1 MADEAAAQAP
11 PAPPPAPRRRSRR
24 DAVGWAGGWLAILLL
39 ALWLQRLAPGWLV
52 AATGAAAAWPLL
64 TRSVGR
70 SWRMA
75 GAAALA
81 VALLLAA
88 RTQWR
93 LWEIANGWEDRP
105 VPAYSAPGRAPAEG
119 DSVLPGLKTRVENR
133 AGARVQ
139 AGLDDIFDRGGR
151 ATLGAANIVG
161 PRTPVTAGLFAR
173 MDEVR
178 RAQGMTAL
186 AVYRPDGSPLV
197 WAGEHRGTVPD
208 SVRRGQVKSS
218 FSSGPLFGYVYFA
231 ERLRSG
237 NVAVAAM
244 LLDAHVAVGEGAEP
258 YADQFARRNGIVPH
272 FTTPELA
279 QGEVIWDWTT
289 GDATILSGVF
299 ETLTQDRWRAR
310 VSQHGRWEVAGTW
323 MAAALL
329 LALAWYRGARRAPGV
344 PIAVLT
350 LSLILIPIGVLL
362 GDRLG
367 AASVFSPVRFV
378 LPLPGDVTLG
388 QLLLALTGLGVWL
401 LARLQPARFA
411 ERIPFPLRV
420 LLAAA
425 TLVGALA
432 LVDASVAAGV
442 LADRRA
448 GGAPLVVATA
458 LLCAIPLFVLI
469 GRGGAERALRP
480 EAVLA
485 ALLVAGGLGL
495 GLVTWWRPGREAPL
509 WLPALWA
516 LPFLLA
522 SLGLPRS
529 EVRRGA
535 LLPWICAGWIAGTL
549 ALSTLWTLHL
559 NERLRVSEREIAR
572 LGTQADPFLDFLL
585 RQFSE
590 QVLRLDAEGRQGVS
604 LLYQAWVEAGLAREG
619 YEGRVTLWQDGR
631 TATELRLA
639 EATVPADRVA
649 ALLEAARRDEGPQ
662 LERVTDVPGLHYLL
676 VVPLTGGWSVSVAV
690 PPRAYLGRSTSLA
703 RFLDPGGEAA
713 EGGESAAALSLVPAP
728 PGTAPPGG
736 GLAWVPAEDG
746 AGWRSETSVA
756 FPRAVMHAH
765 LLVPTPSQLILLA
778 RGMLA
783 LVMVLMVATAVWALA
798 RTLCGEPLGV
808 ERAQWGWLFSF
819 RGRLTAAL
827 FVFFLLP
834 MAAFG
839 ATAYRALSREVE
851 RTAAALADRAL
862 TQAASEAR
870 GQPLGELA
878 RHVGADLLL
887 YQEGVLTQAAAPEVI
902 DLGLY
907 HAWLPPSVFLDFAV
921 GEAVERV
928 EDRELAGHEYLVA
941 YRRFGTRD
949 VLASPTPLAT
959 GEIARRQRELADVV
973 ALAGLFGAALSV
985 VLSLGVGRAFS
996 RPIEALSGA
1005 ATAVGAGDLSVRLPG
1020 GRRDEFG
1027 RVYRSFNRMV
1037 RSLRQARSALV
1048 RETRRTEAIVSE
1060 AGTGVLALDAQGRV
1074 QLINPR
1080 AGQILGAE
1088 VPVGARIPEDRPLPA
1103 AVAATVREFL
1113 GSGARERV
1121 EEREV
1126 EGRVIRLRMR
1136 GLEMDGPRGAV
1147 LVLEDVTNEI
1157 TSARVLAWGEMARQV
1172 AHEIKN
1178 PLTPIKLAV
1187 QHVRRAWADG
1197 RDDFGTILDRNVEA
1211 VLREIDH
1218 LGEISRAFARFGAPA
1233 EPGAPLDAVD
1243 VRRVADEV
1251 LALYRGGRDGIE
1263 YVLDVPPDAPRVHAR
1278 AGELKE
1284 VLLNVLE
1291 NARAALDGA
1300 GAVRIAAAETGG
1312 GQWLHVDVADTGE
1325 GIPAESLPRI
1335 FEPQFSTRSSGTGL
1349 GLAIVRRL
1357 VESWGGEVTVDSV
1370 PGEGTTVHLRLR
1382 VVDES
1387 T

>member
-1 MADEAAAQAP
+1 MLLLAAWMLRLTP
-11 PAPPPAPRRRSRR
+11 
-24 DAVGWAGGWLAILLL
+24 GWLA
-39 ALWLQRLAPGWLV
+39 G
-52 AATGAAAAWPLL
+52 AAGAAAAWPLL
-64 TRSVGR
+64 ARSVR
-70 SWRMA
+70 RPWRLA
-75 GAAALA
+75 VAAALGL
-81 VALLLAA
+81 ALLLAG

-93 LWEIANGWEDRP
+93 LWEIEHRWEDR
-105 VPAYSAPGRAPAEG
+105 G
-119 DSVLPGLKTRVENR
+119 DRPGLKTRVEDR
-133 AGARVQ
+133 AGARVRE
-139 AGLDDIFDRGGR
+139 GLNQIFDHGG
-151 ATLGAANIVG
+151 AAVLGAADIVG
-161 PRTPVTAGLFAR
+161 PRIPVTQGLFAR
-173 MDEVR
+173 LEEVR
-178 RAQGMTAL
+178 RRNGVSAL

-197 WAGEHRGTVPD
+197 WTGEHRGEVPD
-208 SVRRGQVKSS
+208 SVRAGLVKSS
-218 FSSGPLFGYVYFA
+218 FSAGPLFGYVYFA
-231 ERLRSG
+231 EKLRSG
-237 NVAVAAM
+237 NVAVAAV
-244 LLDAHVAVGEGAEP
+244 LLDAHVEVGEGTEP
-258 YADQFARRNGIVPH
+258 YADRFAERNGIVPH

-279 QGEVIWDWTT
+279 QGEGIWDWTT
-289 GDATILSGVF
+289 QDDTILSGVF
-299 ETLTQDRWRAR
+299 ETLTQDRWRER
-310 VSQHGRWEVAGTW
+310 ISRRGRWEAGAAW
-323 MAAALL
+323 LVAALL
-329 LALAWYRGARRAPGV
+329 LAVAWYRGGRRPPGV
-344 PIAVLT
+344 PVAVLT
-350 LSLILIPIGVLL
+350 LSLMVIPIGEV
-362 GDRLG
+362 LG
-367 AASVFSPVRFV
+367 AAPGAGTVFSPLRFV
-378 LPLPGDVTLG
+378 LPFPGDLTLG
-388 QLLLALTGLGVWL
+388 QLLLALTGLAVWL

-411 ERIPFPLRV
+411 ERLPFAARV
-420 LLAAA
+420 LLVGGALA
-425 TLVGALA
+425 GALA
-432 LVDASVAAGV
+432 LVRASVAAGV
-442 LADRRA
+442 LADRA
-448 GGAPLVVATA
+448 AEGAPLVVALS
-458 LLCAIPLFVLI
+458 LLGGIPLFVLF
-469 GRGGAERALRP
+469 GRDGEGRRVRGERVVAAL
-480 EAVLA
+480 VLA
-485 ALLVAGGLGL
+485 GAMGIGLVA
-495 GLVTWWRPGREAPL
+495 WWQPGREAPV
-509 WLPALWA
+509 WIAAVWA
-516 LPFLLA
+516 VPFLVA
-522 SLGLPRS
+522 SLGVPRA

-535 LLPWICAGWIAGTL
+535 VLPWVCAVWIAGTL
-549 ALSTLWTLHL
+549 ALSSLWTLHL
-559 NERLRVSEREIAR
+559 NERLRGAEREIAR

-590 QVLRLDAEGRQGVS
+590 DVLRLDAEGRRGVS

-619 YEGRVTLWQDGR
+619 YEGRVTLWQDGVPG
-631 TATELRLA
+631 TELRLA
-639 EATVPADRVA
+639 EAAVPEDRVA
-649 ALLEAARRDEGPQ
+649 ALLAAARADEEPK

-676 VVPLTGGWSVSVAV
+676 VVPLTAGQSVSVAV

-703 RFLDPGGEAA
+703 RFLDPGRPAGAEA
-713 EGGESAAALSLVPAP
+713 EDGAAALSLVPVPA
-728 PGTAPPGG
+728 GAAHPGG
-736 GLAWVPAEDG
+736 GLRWVPAET
-746 AGWRSETSVA
+746 GWRSETSVA
-756 FPRAVMHAH
+756 FPRQAMHAH
-765 LLVPTPSQLILLA
+765 LLIPTPARFIVAA

-783 LVMVLMVATAVWALA
+783 LVMVLGVAAALWALA

-808 ERAQWGWLFSF
+808 ERAQWGWLFTF

-827 FVFFLLP
+827 FIFFLLP
-834 MAAFG
+834 MVFFA

-851 RTAAALADRAL
+851 RTAAALAGRAL
-862 TQAASEAR
+862 TQAASEAH
-870 GQPLGELA
+870 GQPLGELG

-887 YQEGVLTQAAAPEVI
+887 YENGVLRQAATPEVI

-907 HAWLPPSVFLDFAV
+907 HAWLSPGVYLDFAV

-941 YRRFGTRD
+941 YRRFGERQ

-973 ALAGLFGAALSV
+973 ALAGLFGAALSI
-985 VLSLGVGRAFS
+985 VLSLLVGRAFS

-1005 ATAVGAGDLSVRLPG
+1005 AAAVGAGDLSVRLPG

-1060 AGTGVLALDAQGRV
+1060 AGTGVIALDAQGRV

-1088 VPVGARIPEDRPLPA
+1088 VPVGARVPEDRPLPA

-1197 RDDFGTILDRNVEA
+1197 RDDFGTILDRNVDA

-1243 VRRVADEV
+1243 VRRVSEEV

-1263 YVLDVPPDAPRVHAR
+1263 YELDLPPDAPRVRAR

-1284 VLLNVLE
+1284 VLVNVLE
-1291 NARAALDGA
+1291 NARGALDG
-1300 GAVRIAAAETGG
+1300 GGRVRIAAAETGG
-1312 GQWLHVDVADTGE
+1312 GQWLHLDVADTGE
-1325 GIPAESLPRI
+1325 GIPADSLPRI
-1335 FEPQFSTRSSGTGL
+1335 FEPQFSTKSSGTGL

-1357 VESWGGEVTVDSV
+1357 VESWGGEVTVDSA

-1382 VVDES
+1382 VVDDAES
-1387 T
+1387 A

>member
-1 MADEAAAQAP
+1 
-11 PAPPPAPRRRSRR
+11 
-24 DAVGWAGGWLAILLL
+24 
-39 ALWLQRLAPGWLV
+39 
-52 AATGAAAAWPLL
+52 
-64 TRSVGR
+64 
-70 SWRMA
+70 
-75 GAAALA
+75 
-81 VALLLAA
+81 
-88 RTQWR
+88 
-93 LWEIANGWEDRP
+93 
-105 VPAYSAPGRAPAEG
+105 
-119 DSVLPGLKTRVENR
+119 
-133 AGARVQ
+133 VQ
-139 AGLDDIFDRGGR
+139 AGLNELFDRGGR
-151 ATLGAANIVG
+151 AILDVAEIVS
-161 PRTPVTAGLFAR
+161 PRTPVTARLFERVDAIR
-173 MDEVR
+173 Q
-178 RAQGMTAL
+178 AHGMTAL
-186 AVYRPDGSPLV
+186 AIYRPSGSPLL

-208 SVRRGQVKSS
+208 SVRRGLVKSS

-237 NVAVAAM
+237 NVAVAAV
-244 LLDAHVAVGEGAEP
+244 LLDAHVAVGEGTEP
-258 YADQFARRNGIVPH
+258 YADRFARRNGLVPH
-272 FTTPELA
+272 FTTPDLA
-279 QGEVIWDWTT
+279 QGDVIWDWTT
-289 GDATILSGVF
+289 QNTTILSGVF
-299 ETLTQDRWRAR
+299 ETLTQDRWRER
-310 VSQHGRWEVAGTW
+310 VSQRGRWEVAVAW
-323 MAAALL
+323 LAAALL
-329 LALAWYRGARRAPGV
+329 LALAWYRGARKPPGAPV
-344 PIAVLT
+344 AVLT
-350 LSLILIPIGVLL
+350 ASLILIPLGVLL
-362 GDRLG
+362 GDTLG
-367 AASVFSPVRFV
+367 AASVFSPLRFV
-378 LPLPGDVTLG
+378 LPLPGDFTLG
-388 QLLLALTGLGVWL
+388 QLLLALTGLAVWL
-401 LARLQPARFA
+401 LARLQPARSA
-411 ERIPFPLRV
+411 ERIPFALRV
-420 LLAAA
+420 VLAAA
-425 TLVGALA
+425 ALVGALA

-442 LADRRA
+442 LADRAA
-448 GGAPLVVATA
+448 GGAPLVVALT
-458 LLCAIPLFVLI
+458 LLGAIPLFVLI
-469 GRGGAERALRP
+469 GRGGERPVRP
-480 EAVLA
+480 EAIVA
-485 ALLVAGGLGL
+485 ALLLAGVLGL
-495 GLVTWWRPGREAPL
+495 GLVTWWRPGREAPV
-509 WLPALWA
+509 WVAAAWA
-516 LPFLLA
+516 LPFVVA
-522 SLGLPRS
+522 SMGLPRR

-535 LLPWICAGWIAGTL
+535 LLPWVCAGWIAGTL
-549 ALSTLWTLHL
+549 ALSSLWTLHL

-590 QVLRLDAEGRQGVS
+590 QVLRLDAEGREGVS

-619 YEGRVTLWQDGR
+619 YEGRVSLWESGLLG
-631 TATELRLA
+631 TELRLA
-639 EATVPADRVA
+639 DAALPPERVA
-649 ALLEAARRDEGPQ
+649 ALLDRAGREEGPA

-676 VVPLTGGWSVSVAV
+676 VVPLTGGQSVSVAV
-690 PPRAYLGRSTSLA
+690 PPRSYLGRSTSLA
-703 RFLDPGGEAA
+703 RFLDPGTPADAGEAA
-713 EGGESAAALSLVPAP
+713 ATLSLV
-728 PGTAPPGG
+728 TAPTGTPPPPAGE
-736 GLAWVPAEDG
+736 LRWVRAEEED
-746 AGWRSETSVA
+746 GWRSDAAVA
-756 FPRAVMHAH
+756 FPRQAMHAH
-765 LLVPTPSQLILLA
+765 LLVPTPSAFILFA
-778 RGMLA
+778 RGILA
-783 LVMVLMVATAVWALA
+783 LVMVLAVATAAWALA
-798 RTLCGEPLGV
+798 RSLCGEPLGV
-808 ERAQWGWLFSF
+808 EPARWGWIFTF
-819 RGRLTAAL
+819 RGRLTGAL
-827 FVFFLLP
+827 FIFFLLP

-870 GQPLGELA
+870 GEPLGELA

-887 YQEGVLTQAAAPEVI
+887 YRDGVLSQAAAPEVI

-907 HAWLPPSVFLDFAV
+907 HAWLPPTVFLDFAV
-921 GEAVERV
+921 GEATERV

-941 YRRFGTRD
+941 YRRFGARD

-985 VLSLGVGRAFS
+985 VLSLLVGRAFS

-1005 ATAVGAGDLSVRLPG
+1005 ASAVGAGDLSVRLPG

-1088 VPVGARIPEDRPLPA
+1088 VPVGARIPEDRPLTA
-1103 AVAATVREFL
+1103 AVAATVRDFQA
-1113 GSGARERV
+1113 SGARERV
-1121 EEREV
+1121 EERDV
-1126 EGRVIRLRMR
+1126 EGRMIRLRMR

-1147 LVLEDVTNEI
+1147 LVIEDVTSEI

-1233 EPGAPLDAVD
+1233 EPGAPVDAVD
-1243 VRRVADEV
+1243 VHRVADEV

-1263 YVLDVPPDAPRVHAR
+1263 YALDVPVDAPRVHAR

-1284 VLLNVLE
+1284 VLVNVLE
-1291 NARAALDGA
+1291 NARGALDG
-1300 GAVRIAAAETGG
+1300 GGEVRIAAAQTGG
-1312 GQWLHVDVADTGE
+1312 GQWLHVDVTDTGE

-1335 FEPQFSTRSSGTGL
+1335 FEPQFSTKSSGTGL

-1382 VVDES
+1382 VVDGVES
-1387 T
+1387 A